1 MPLDCAH
8 VECQVMQW
16 PSSHPLALLENSQSI
31 AYALR
36 APLSCDQS
44 AAVAAMTCQALEPD
58 FVRYHSLFVLVAMPL
73 PDSMGAV
80 DQLKRTITKAG
91 LTPQRD
97 GRLRLKVPTRKKK
110 LVHSEIVDL

>member
-1 MPLDCAH
+1 MPGNAVAKLT
-8 VECQVMQW
+8 
-16 PSSHPLALLENSQSI
+16 PSGLFENSQSI

-58 FVRYHSLFVLVAMPL
+58 FVRYHSLSILVAMPL

-97 GRLRLKVPTRKKK
+97 GRLRLKVPTRKKSWSILK
-110 LVHSEIVDL
+110 SSISKNFLNFF